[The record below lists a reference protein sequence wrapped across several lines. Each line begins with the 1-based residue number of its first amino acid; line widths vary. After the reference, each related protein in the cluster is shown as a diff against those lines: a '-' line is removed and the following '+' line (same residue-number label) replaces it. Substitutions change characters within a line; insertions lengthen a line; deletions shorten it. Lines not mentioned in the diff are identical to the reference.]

1 MIHSLRFRLVV
12 SFTLVIL
19 VTIGTVFFFINQ
31 VTQDEIRR
39 FGEQADRM
47 RAARMEIELSRYYFR
62 QGDWKGIQP
71 YVEQWGSLYG
81 QRIILTDAG
90 GMVVADSEG
99 NLLGKLYDPN
109 SVGSSLSPSWQAGDI
124 GTLYITPTS
133 SSEVN
138 FTSLQVLFRA
148 IGRFFIWGGLIA
160 VAIALIMTF
169 FLSRRTLAPVKA
181 LTSAAKRLGRG
192 DFSQRVQVK
201 DRSELGELANTFN
214 SMASDLERAEQL
226 RQNMV
231 ADIAHELR
239 TPLSNIRGYLEAIR
253 DGVIKPDADTI
264 RSLNEEATLLSRLVE
279 DLHELSLAEAGELKL
294 ICQVENIAELIKQ
307 TVAEVQTQAIA
318 KGLLVSVDLP
328 DNLPPVNIDPHRI
341 SQVLRNLLENAVAH
355 TVIGDAI
362 TVTARQ
368 KDKYV
373 EVSVTDTGEGIPAED
388 LPNIFERFYRVDKSR
403 TRATGGT
410 GLGLTITKRLV
421 EAHGGRIEAHSELG
435 QGSRFVFTLP
445 VPE

>member
-99 NLLGKLYDPN
+99 DLLGKLYDPN
-109 SVGSSLSPSWQAGDI
+109 SVGSSLSPPWQAGGI

-133 SSEVN
+133 SPEVN
-138 FTSLQVLFRA
+138 FTSLQVLFKA

-253 DGVIKPDADTI
+253 DGMIKPDADTI

-279 DLHELSLAEAGELKL
+279 DLHELSLAEAGEIKL
-294 ICQVENIAELIKQ
+294 VCQVENIAELIKQ
-307 TVAEVQTQAIA
+307 TVAEVQAQATA

-355 TVIGDAI
+355 TVRGDAI